1 MKKYI
6 TFILI
11 FGIIGLLFGYLMFGK
26 FAGEYISLNTIFSSS
41 ENAIEQFGRNI
52 SGLNTIKQNILI
64 SGAAGALLGF
74 IIVFIRRK

>member
-11 FGIIGLLFGYLMFGK
+11 FAIIGLLFGYLMFGK
-26 FAGEYISLNTIFSSS
+26 FAGDYISLKTIFSSS

-52 SGLNTIKQNILI
+52 SGLNSTKQNILI
-64 SGAAGALLGF
+64 SGGVGAVLGF

>member
-11 FGIIGLLFGYLMFGK
+11 FAIIGLVFGYLMFGK
-26 FAGEYISLNTIFSSS
+26 FAGDYISLNTIFSSS

-52 SGLNTIKQNILI
+52 SGLSTIKQNILI

-74 IIVFIRRK
+74 IVVFIRRK